1 MPHKFDIRK
10 KNVLLTPERQEELQP
25 ERLLRDL
32 GLEPGDVMADIGC
45 GPGFFTLPAARIV
58 GAEGR
63 VFAADIQGEMLSTVK
78 SRAAE
83 EHLSNVRVVKT
94 SDTEIPLPPESCDF
108 VLLAFVLNEVPQRA
122 HFLHRS
128 ARLLKRDGR
137 LAILEWEKK
146 ETPYGPP
153 LEDRITPD
161 ELAADAEAAGVQVT
175 ERRSLSDMR
184 YVFVAAPRK
193 R

>member
-1 MPHKFDIRK
+1 MPNKFDIRK
-10 KNVLLTPERQEELQP
+10 KNKLLADERQEELHP
-25 ERLLRDL
+25 EELLREL
-32 GLEPGDVMADIGC
+32 GLSKGDVMADIGC

-58 GAEGR
+58 GSDGR
-63 VFAADIQGEMLSTVK
+63 VFAADIQGEMLSTVR
-78 SRAAE
+78 SRALE
-83 EHLSNVRVVKT
+83 EELTNVRVVKT

-108 VLLAFVLNEVPQRA
+108 VLMAFVLHEVPQRA
-122 HFLHRS
+122 RFLHRG
-128 ARLLKRDGR
+128 ARLLKHGGR

-161 ELAADAEAAGVQVT
+161 ELAADAQAAGLEVS
-175 ERRSLSDMR
+175 ERRSLNDNQ
-184 YVFVAAPRK
+184 YLFVGTTLK

>member
-1 MPHKFDIRK
+1 MPNKFDIRK
-10 KNVLLTPERQEELQP
+10 KSQLMSDERREEMQP
-25 ERLLRDL
+25 ERLLREL
-32 GLEPGDVMADIGC
+32 GLSRGDVMADIGC

-58 GAEGR
+58 GTDGR

-78 SRAAE
+78 TSATE
-83 EHLSNVRVVKT
+83 EGLANVRVVKT
-94 SDTEIPLPPESCDF
+94 SDTEIPLPAQSCDF
-108 VLLAFVLNEVPQRA
+108 VLLAFILHEVPQRSR
-122 HFLHRS
+122 FLHRA
-128 ARLLKRDGR
+128 ARLLKTKGK

-161 ELAADAEAAGVQVT
+161 ELAADAEAAGLKVA
-175 ERRSLSDMR
+175 ERRSLNDNQ
-184 YVFVAAPRK
+184 YLFIAAPLK